1 MDLISKA
8 MHFAIDAHKGERR
21 KGEGE
26 PMVLHAMETAAIVS
40 SLTRDEEVIAAAV
53 LHDTVEDSGILID
66 EIEAAFGSR
75 VASLVAAETEN
86 KRRDLLPEQ
95 SWRLRKE
102 EAIAIVQSTQDIA
115 VKMIF
120 LGDKLSNMRSFYSLK
135 QRLGS
140 AMWERFHQKDPEA
153 HHWYYRTIANSLTQL
168 SDTLAWKEY
177 DQLVAAVFD
186 EDK

>member
-40 SLTRDEEVIAAAV
+40 SMTRDEEVIAAAV
-53 LHDTVEDSGILID
+53 LHDTVEDSGILLS
-66 EIEAAFGSR
+66 EIEVAFGVR
-75 VASLVAAETEN
+75 VATLVAAETEN
-86 KRRDLLPEQ
+86 KRRDFPPEE
-95 SWRLRKE
+95 SWKLRKE
-102 EAIAIVQSTQDIA
+102 EAIAVVQNTEDMA

-120 LGDKLSNMRSFYSLK
+120 LGDKLSNMRSFYNLK
-135 QRLGS
+135 QRLGN

-153 HHWYYRTIANSLTQL
+153 HHWYYRSIANALAEL
-168 SDTLAWKEY
+168 NDTLAWKEY
-177 DQLVAAVFD
+177 DQLVAAVFG
-186 EDK
+186 ESK